1 MDDRRASPHEV
12 RHRHRRHGPE
22 AELADLEKAAAKY
35 AAAEAKVPASASEL
49 MDWGNILR
57 ATGKFE
63 EAIVKYRRAVDLD
76 PSNADAALNIVI
88 AYIDRFERSAGPRDT
103 GHLLVALGSL
113 ADYLA
118 WRSAGGPY
126 GSLLPKVK
134 RLLAGVGHGKPF
146 QECLTRTL
154 AAPPSAD
161 PKIDKWK
168 DAAAFKFC
176 VDEAIDGITK
186 AGIQRRRRREGVKI
200 G

>member
-1 MDDRRASPHEV
+1 V
-12 RHRHRRHGPE
+12 
-22 AELADLEKAAAKY
+22 
-35 AAAEAKVPASASEL
+35 
-49 MDWGNILR
+49 
-57 ATGKFE
+57 
-63 EAIVKYRRAVDLD
+63 IV
-76 PSNADAALNIVI
+76 
-88 AYIDRFERSAGPRDT
+88 YIDRFEGSTGLRDT

-134 RLLAGVGHGKPF
+134 GLLAGVGHGKPF

-154 AAPPSAD
+154 AAPPSVD

-186 AGIQRRRRREGVKI
+186 AGIRAADVASR
-200 G
+200 